1 MTVVGEYRYSALG
14 LFITVFGVV
23 LAAVKVRHSAVVLEL
38 QNLTNPRIDRDNEQT
53 NDWIFG
59 TAIYGTSVPYV
70 TFGGNP
76 ILRFRSTC
84 R

>member
-23 LAAVKVRHSAVVLEL
+23 LAAVKVWHSAVALEL
-38 QNLTNPRIDRDNEQT
+38 QNLTDPRIDRDNEQT
-53 NDWIFG
+53 NDRIFG
-59 TAIYGTSVPYV
+59 TAIYGTSVPHV
-70 TFGGNP
+70 TFGSNP